1 MAILFSGV
9 TPYVA
14 PSTAVTRG
22 VYHTCAAA
30 TGLLLVRVALRGA
43 SLAPT
48 GITVTYGGT
57 ALSLVSGTAATHS
70 SSRAYSGIFA
80 LPNPTIGSSLEL
92 KASWAQAAN
101 CVLTATNVS
110 GCDTLPIAGASATGS
125 NTTPSCTT
133 SGGPTGALVVDSLVV
148 NSGRT
153 LTPTGGS
160 SAVYAQLTTSSGAND
175 LAHRAASK
183 SSSTSNTLTWS
194 LDSAVN
200 WAMSVCLLNPS
211 NAAAKGKFFVF
222 F

>member
-1 MAILFSGV
+1 MAILFNGV
-9 TPYVA
+9 TSYVA
-14 PSTAVTRG
+14 PSTAVTRS
-22 VYHTCAAA
+22 VYHTCATA

-80 LPNPTIGSSLEL
+80 LPNPTIGASLEL

-110 GCDTLPIAGASATGS
+110 GCDSMPINGASATGS
-125 NTTPSCTT
+125 NTTPSCTA
-133 SGGPTGALVVDSLVV
+133 GGGTAGALVVDSLVV

-160 SAVYAQLTTSSGAND
+160 NAAYAQLTTSSGAND
-175 LAHRAASK
+175 LAHRAASR
-183 SSSTSNTLTWS
+183 SSNPSITLTWS
-194 LDSAVN
+194 LDSAAN
-200 WAMSVCLLNPS
+200 WAISLCVLNPS
-211 NAAAKGKFFVF
+211 SAAANGKFFLF